1 MQTSNCET
9 YRPSGDRVWLKD
21 IHVPNADKGER
32 QKADYVY
39 HVIYGI
45 SVDRQLIHV
54 LFLPCWDWSVNC
66 WSWIFGTILKT
77 SIYIAKI
84 CHRTRLA
91 SQSCCTCHVHEA
103 GCSVWQHVDN
113 PSDKLKKIKSCC
125 SCTLPLKELFGWAH
139 TEIFTRLGQ
148 TTSLK
153 KTYTVHWFGSEKMER
168 DYIGHIYQIR
178 YGVLKHMLEKLLD
191 GIFHWASSIKV
202 IFMETCR
209 WRSSVW
215 KWIAR

>member
-1 MQTSNCET
+1 M
-9 YRPSGDRVWLKD
+9 
-21 IHVPNADKGER
+21 
-32 QKADYVY
+32 
-39 HVIYGI
+39 
-45 SVDRQLIHV
+45 
-54 LFLPCWDWSVNC
+54 
-66 WSWIFGTILKT
+66 
-77 SIYIAKI
+77 
-84 CHRTRLA
+84 CHLHR
-91 SQSCCTCHVHEA
+91 A
-103 GCSVWQHVDN
+103 GCGMSQHVDT

-153 KTYTVHWFGSEKMER
+153 KTYIVHWFGSEKMER

-202 IFMETCR
+202 IFMEACR
-209 WRSSVW
+209 WRSAVW
-215 KWIAR
+215 KWNRLGSKVLLAKPMQPRRADFHIAIADKFLGGWLQVASLAW